1 MSGTTSRDW
10 LNLGDLP
17 SSSSPWRAPGHGP
30 LNEQEVALSETKK
43 HRKFTVQ
50 QKAELVL
57 ASFRGDRS
65 IAEICRGRDISEA
78 LLRRWRDQMI
88 EAGGRNYR
96 RPRGNSTSRPQ
107 REVAH

>member
-1 MSGTTSRDW
+1 
-10 LNLGDLP
+10 
-17 SSSSPWRAPGHGP
+17 
-30 LNEQEVALSETKK
+30 LSETKK

-50 QKAELVL
+50 QKAELVF

-88 EAGGRNYR
+88 EAGRRSYRWPLGIQQADHRWRLLTKFAGR
-96 RPRGNSTSRPQ
+96 PSHST
-107 REVAH
+107 